1 MLYNYFKAHADKL
14 PDFYKGL
21 LNTYDIDT
29 VVSDYISSMT
39 DRYAVYVF
47 EEIFIPKTF
56 KIS

>member
-1 MLYNYFKAHADKL
+1 MYGYFKNHLEKL
-14 PDFYKGL
+14 PDFNKRL
-21 LNTYDIDT
+21 LNKYDEDT

-56 KIS
+56 KMS